1 MKRRSS
7 LKDSLPFICFVR
19 RITRDW
25 RTGSWTPD
33 LKSLFTQHWTLAPF
47 RIRSLCWTSVTLGF
61 WTLTL
66 LTLRLQTLAL
76 HPCPLNLHFQS
87 RMEFDLTQLLILLP
101 PPSRSRRELV
111 PPLQGFV
118 DNCPLQA
125 VV

>member
-7 LKDSLPFICFVR
+7 LKDSLPFICLVR
-19 RITRDW
+19 QITRDW

-33 LKSLFTQHWTLAPF
+33 LKSLFTQHWTLALF

-101 PPSRSRRELV
+101 PPSRSRRELIF
-111 PPLQGFV
+111 PLGGGGLT
-118 DNCPLQA
+118 DPWCC
-125 VV
+125 